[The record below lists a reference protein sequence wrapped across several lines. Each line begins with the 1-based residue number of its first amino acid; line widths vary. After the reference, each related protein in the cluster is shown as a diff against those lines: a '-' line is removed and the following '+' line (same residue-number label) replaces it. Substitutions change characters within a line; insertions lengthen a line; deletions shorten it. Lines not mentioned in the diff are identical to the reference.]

1 MIPDFLKQN
10 VDVVKEINSI
20 WNPGHQYKFLGCW
33 LLFQTQYFVAPLPFQ
48 RPQEM
53 PVFAQTYTGMLDTMN
68 FIGESRRAI
77 IFLPYNLAQ
86 FGIMIIMF

>member
-1 MIPDFLKQN
+1 MVTSTNFWVAGYYFRP
-10 VDVVKEINSI
+10 ST
-20 WNPGHQYKFLGCW
+20 
-33 LLFQTQYFVAPLPFQ
+33 LLHLLPFQ